1 MSGVVIYPYA
11 MMKKTESMLNE
22 LEGMEPNVLSAKR
35 ALNGVSMNKLFLQGV
50 AWDSVS
56 MYIENVQKPLISTYS
71 LWLTEQRNATVIY
84 RNAAGRLPKVYSLDQ
99 DQLRDQLIFY
109 EKRLDHELDKDEPNM
124 SRVRRYN
131 QMIYQINL
139 KLEAIDDFLSETAG
153 AYQEALA
160 VQGILKQADAELSG
174 VEYNPMLHK
183 VDYSSVTASWLFE
196 MKGLAQKELL
206 VVKEQEENHVPL
218 SLEEPLELILGED
231 GNTYLEKLL
240 TKEEITDEEYL
251 MVAMALIMA
260 GDDKLV
266 ETAIKSCYQY
276 SEVKELSVGGLSTVN
291 VLFEK
296 TERLGILEKN
306 INIVLNLYIRSAA
319 AATPEEVTK
328 MRKVLQDAMQYNQLF
343 LATESMDRTL
353 VTSSFSN
360 NFDTS
365 GIVKVKG
372 DPLIALIRDE
382 KNKLNMSWYKYTAG
396 NSGADFN
403 TLKESKLIISHPV
416 IGSVAQLRSGDE
428 GERYIRS
435 NLPLESGVDNLET
448 NIGQAIIDYSIGAI
462 PVKGAGIISSVWAVV
477 RGQAEVNSETV
488 AFNIGMDIK
497 EIGHTLDLFNL
508 YYVSSVKEEHG
519 KETEH
524 NFSIYP
530 SFGDEDSFIEST
542 QECID
547 NFNRNFGDGGKLKDL
562 GKDIGTDA
570 ALTIEELQDDF
581 PKVMEM
587 VRKWGDVCDDKSWVM
602 QKATKSFR

>member
-35 ALNGVSMNKLFLQGV
+35 ALNGVSMNRLFLQGV

-56 MYIENVQKPLISTYS
+56 MYIENVQKPLMSTYS
-71 LWLTEQRNATVIY
+71 LWLTEQWNATVIY

-99 DQLRDQLIFY
+99 DQLRDQLVFY
-109 EKRLDHELDKDEPNM
+109 EERLDHELDKDEPNM

-131 QMIYQINL
+131 RMIYQINL

-153 AYQEALA
+153 AYQEALE
-160 VQGILKQADAELSG
+160 VQGILKQANAELLG
-174 VEYNPMLHK
+174 VEYNPTLHK
-183 VDYSSVTASWLFE
+183 VDYSSVTASWLLE

-206 VVKEQEENHVPL
+206 VVKKQEENHVPL
-218 SLEEPLELILGED
+218 SLEEPLELLLGEE
-231 GNTYLEKLL
+231 GNTYLEELL

-251 MVAMALIMA
+251 MVAMALVMA

-306 INIVLNLYIRSAA
+306 MNIVSNLYIRSAA

-353 VTSSFSN
+353 VTSSYISLTRSEN
-360 NFDTS
+360 D
-365 GIVKVKG
+365 VLDMV
-372 DPLIALIRDE
+372 
-382 KNKLNMSWYKYTAG
+382 WYKYTAG

-403 TLKESKLIISHPV
+403 TLKKSKLIVSYPTKG
-416 IGSVAQLRSGDE
+416 GSAQSESALE
-428 GERYIRS
+428 GFQYINS
-435 NLPLESGVDNLET
+435 NLHLEGGTEALASDV
-448 NIGQAIIDYSIGAI
+448 GQAVIDYAVGAT
-462 PVKGAGIISSVWAVV
+462 PVKGAGIISSIWALI
-477 RGQAEVNSETV
+477 RGQAEANSDTE
-488 AFNIGMDIK
+488 AFNKGI
-497 EIGHTLDLFNL
+497 EIAAVGDTLDLFNL
-508 YYVSSVKEEHG
+508 FYVSSVKEEYG
-519 KETEH
+519 RETEH
-524 NFSIYP
+524 NYSIYP
-530 SFGDEDSFIEST
+530 TYRTTNSSEEST

-547 NFNRNFGDGGKLKDL
+547 NFNENFGKEGRFNNILKIEQFGGTLSVEQL
-562 GKDIGTDA
+562 INEFPEVTEIVGKWRDA
-570 ALTIEELQDDF
+570 AILNTI
-581 PKVMEM
+581 
-587 VRKWGDVCDDKSWVM
+587 DVNEATTKIQ
-602 QKATKSFR
+602 QKGGINE